1 MLELRTGHNQD
12 EFFPFGN
19 MCAIIICCLAAL
31 LIRRVDH
38 PRAKVPETWMKS
50 LLYELKEICA
60 KLQAGLALVKGT
72 ITGSGEPLRSCK
84 WTTFLSAFSRTGS
97 EAQPTAVLEVNG
109 THAHVP
115 KQIGD
120 QQVLQT
126 TAGKRKRKAKKAKE
140 AEAIL
145 DKEDATAQKNEFRED
160 LDRTVDL
167 TSLVWDRVGLQECS
181 ARVSGDVQHGRCL
194 FSTCLPSLPV
204 LQETGCTGCTSVEAA
219 WLMAYTRSVS
229 LLDKS
234 NVKENGGCSSR
245 NDKLNIEPLDA
256 WDPLKSLWDKERGV
270 AAEQGRVILMATS
283 RWLNGDTAMPPRA
296 MASLRFLGPTVAE
309 AQDAKH
315 STEPKQDKLGGSG
328 KTSKSRVQASG
339 KAHVELPQSNIKVAR
354 TFIEVDEGASSLSS
368 RLKKSMSWGDIPM
381 CSHTE
386 LRGAFL

>member
-1 MLELRTGHNQD
+1 
-12 EFFPFGN
+12 

-60 KLQAGLALVKGT
+60 KLQDSWSVLSQAGVDKVGAALKAGLALVKGT

-145 DKEDATAQKNEFRED
+145 DKDFSLLGAKVLSPVPNPPPRLRADGRPTLRSQMTTMSKIGQGRQQKSTWIHPTLLKATRYVVEHR
-160 LDRTVDL
+160 
-167 TSLVWDRVGLQECS
+167 
-181 ARVSGDVQHGRCL
+181 L
-194 FSTCLPSLPV
+194 FSLLTALLTIYALTGDDMRLIFTHQPADPV
-204 LQETGCTGCTSVEAA
+204 FDGLT
-219 WLMAYTRSVS
+219 
-229 LLDKS
+229 LLCI
-234 NVKENGGCSSR
+234 VVFVLE
-245 NDKLNIEPLDA
+245 
-256 WDPLKSLWDKERGV
+256 
-270 AAEQGRVILMATS
+270 ILLCM
-283 RWLNGDTAMPPRA
+283 
-296 MASLRFLGPTVAE
+296 F
-309 AQDAKH
+309 AKDCH
-315 STEPKQDKLGGSG
+315 P
-328 KTSKSRVQASG
+328 
-339 KAHVELPQSNIKVAR
+339 
-354 TFIEVDEGASSLSS
+354 
-368 RLKKSMSWGDIPM
+368 
-381 CSHTE
+381 
-386 LRGAFL
+386 